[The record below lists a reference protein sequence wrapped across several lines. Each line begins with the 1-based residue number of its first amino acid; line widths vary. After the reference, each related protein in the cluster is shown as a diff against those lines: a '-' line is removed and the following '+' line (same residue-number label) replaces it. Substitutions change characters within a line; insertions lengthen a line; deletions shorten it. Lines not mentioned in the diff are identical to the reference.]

1 MITLARQPVNISI
14 MKNLGP
20 ILKDTVKTILAYRKQ
35 RESYFKEAY
44 QLTLIREGDHWVN
57 MPEVKIERRL
67 DPI

>member
-1 MITLARQPVNISI
+1 
-14 MKNLGP
+14 MKNIDP
-20 ILKDTVKTILAYRKQ
+20 ILKDIVKTILAYKKQ

-57 MPEVKIERRL
+57 MPEVEIAGRL